1 MMATKLQLTTI
12 QALQGHIWSNK
23 NKLQTTML
31 AH

>member
-12 QALQGHIWSNK
+12 QALQEHIWSNK